1 MTVPLGPRSVLFVRT
16 ASLSPEEEQVLAA
29 ARQRLLGEGRTV
41 MEVCLGSSSYLAEPT
56 GRAGSPSA
64 EGPSAYLVL
73 ADDAKGRGLRLDLS
87 DERTRVVTPEELVE
101 ALMAAEAVIQLP

>member
-16 ASLSPEEEQVLAA
+16 SSLSPEEEQVLAA

-41 MEVCLGSSSYLAEPT
+41 VEVCLGSASYLAEPL
-56 GRAGSPSA
+56 GPARSPPG
-64 EGPSAYLVL
+64 EGPSAYFVL
-73 ADDAKGRGLRLDLS
+73 ADDAQGRGIRLDPT
-87 DERTRVVTPEELVE
+87 DERTQVVSPEELVE